1 MKLFN
6 RLIPI
11 LLLLSVCLAAGGCT
25 QGNRPE
31 ETSAE
36 ESAFGVTEGNPTE
49 AVTEA
54 FLPALTVDASWRI
67 VISAHAD
74 EVIRKTADMVAATIR
89 EKVGLTLTVV
99 TDTEPSQGGEIV
111 LGATN
116 RADTNGE
123 MGWAAFLGENAIH
136 IDSGDSITLYYAA
149 EAVLEAWL
157 TPDFGL
163 AEAEVATLPLHRIN
177 ELNGLTTRRD
187 HAIKILSQNLR
198 CADDPN
204 GNAVGDRMP
213 RFRQLVMEYQPDL
226 IGTQETTAGWNS
238 RLKSLSNYLNR
249 YTDLGEYGMVGCSR
263 EGREAK
269 DGEWNTILY
278 RKDRFEL
285 LDSDTTWLSDTPD
298 EASAVEGALCKRICT
313 WALLKDKLSGE
324 TILFANTHLDHSNDE
339 VRSAQMDILMDYLSD
354 RIGQYPFYVTGDFNC
369 YVDSIPYNTATSKL
383 ADSHKTAWTDQ
394 STVTRTYHGY
404 QESGGGEIDF
414 IFHNDKTTPVYY
426 EIISKDYKGFVSDH
440 YGVIAEFVND

>member
-1 MKLFN
+1 MRFFN
-6 RLIPI
+6 RFLSV
-11 LLLLSVCLAAGGCT
+11 LLLLTLCLTAAGCT
-25 QGNRPE
+25 QGGYFG
-31 ETSAE
+31 ETSPE

-54 FLPALTVDASWRI
+54 SDPALTVDASWRV

-74 EVIRKTADMVAATIR
+74 EVTRKAADMVAATLR
-89 EKVGLTLTVV
+89 EKAGLTLAVV
-99 TDTEPSQGGEIV
+99 TDAEPVQGGEIV

-123 MGWAAFLGENAIH
+123 MGWSAFLGENALH
-136 IDSGDSITLYYAA
+136 IDSGDPITLYYAA

-163 AEAEVATLPLHRIN
+163 AVAEVATLPLHRIR

-187 HAIKILSQNLR
+187 HSIKILSQNLR
-198 CADDPN
+198 FTDDPD
-204 GNAVGDRMP
+204 GNAIGDRSP

-226 IGTQETTAGWNS
+226 IGTQETTASWNS
-238 RLKSLSNYLNR
+238 KLKSLSNYLNR

-285 LDSDTTWLSDTPD
+285 LDSDTTWLSDTPT
-298 EASAVEGALCKRICT
+298 EASAIEGSLCKRICT
-313 WALLKDKLSGE
+313 WALLKDKQTGE
-324 TILFANTHLDHSNDE
+324 TILFANTHLDHGSDE
-339 VRSAQMDILMDYLSD
+339 VRSAQMDILMDYLAD
-354 RIGQYPFYVTGDFNC
+354 RIGEYPFYVTGDFNC
-369 YVDSIPYNTATSKL
+369 NVDSIPYNTATSRL
-383 ADSHKTAWTDQ
+383 ADSHKTTWTDL
-394 STVTRTYHGY
+394 SAETRTYHAY
-404 QESGGGEIDF
+404 KESGGSEIDF
-414 IFHNDKTTPVYY
+414 IFHNDKTTPVSY
-426 EIISKDYKGFVSDH
+426 EIISKGYDGYVSDH
-440 YGVIAEFVND
+440 YGVIAEFVNN